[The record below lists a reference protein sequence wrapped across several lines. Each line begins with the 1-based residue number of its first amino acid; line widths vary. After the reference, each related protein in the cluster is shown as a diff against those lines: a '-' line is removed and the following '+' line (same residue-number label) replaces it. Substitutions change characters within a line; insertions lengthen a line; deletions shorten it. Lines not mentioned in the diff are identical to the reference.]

1 MGFIFGIR
9 PAQRSA
15 IKRSCNLA
23 SNGFLLGMF
32 FPLSRSLKGIVSRGF
47 VSIPGQGANKAFL
60 AGLAPSTSPFLVTSY
75 KCQKT
80 PKMSRDVSGQ
90 SNINKMNVEPDGSFK
105 RAPSSFRNS
114 IQKGGQFPPEKGTA
128 VKTLLC
134 PDPQPV
140 IYHRSLPSL
149 RVIRLP

>member
-1 MGFIFGIR
+1 MNFIFGIL
-9 PAQRSA
+9 PAQRFT

-32 FPLSRSLKGIVSRGF
+32 FPLSRSFKGIVSRGF
-47 VSIPGQGANKAFL
+47 ISIPSQGANKAHL
-60 AGLAPSTSPFLVTSY
+60 AGLALPTVPLLATSNY
-75 KCQKT
+75 RQT

-90 SNINKMNVEPDGSFK
+90 SDISKMNVEPDGSFK

-128 VKTLLC
+128 AKTRCSTPPIPHPL
-134 PDPQPV
+134 
-140 IYHRSLPSL
+140 
-149 RVIRLP
+149 